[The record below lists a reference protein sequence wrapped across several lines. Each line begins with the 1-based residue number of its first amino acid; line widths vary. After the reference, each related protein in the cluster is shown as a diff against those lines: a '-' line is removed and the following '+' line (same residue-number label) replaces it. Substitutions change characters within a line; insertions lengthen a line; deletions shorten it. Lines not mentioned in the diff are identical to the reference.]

1 MTAQHKPDIAFGQ
14 DFVKSLV
21 NIPPR
26 QQKKVNDFIS
36 KFHKN
41 PTSSGINYEKINN
54 AGDNNMRSV
63 RIDQAYRCILLKPE
77 SGNTYVMLWVDH
89 HDDAYEWASRHTCK
103 IHPSTGSI
111 QIVPTSILSDAEV
124 PATEKPIEERLFK
137 ELRERQLL
145 AIGVP
150 ESMAARVANVVDEK
164 ELESLEK
171 RLPVEAYEALY
182 LLAAGE
188 SYDSVYLEYSGEGGD
203 VDTNDFDAALKR
215 TVTQR
220 SFAIITDDLE
230 LQNMLNAPLEMW
242 RVFLHPS
249 QRKLVAKQNNGPVR
263 VLGGAGTGKTVVAM
277 HRAVHLAKGLVKSGK
292 GKILF
297 TTFTKNLAKDIEQ
310 NLKKIAT
317 TEELERIDVVNID
330 GFVRQFLQHQNYDFK
345 VVFDNDSD
353 LQKCWDSALALS
365 DGALGLP
372 DSFYKEEWL
381 HVVQKLNVTTKAE
394 YFKVKRI
401 GRGVTLN
408 RAKRAKIW
416 PVLEELRLQMMQNRI
431 KDVKDAMSDATQ
443 ILMDNQF
450 KASYQHVVVDEAQDM
465 SHQAYM
471 FLRQLVPEQADDLF
485 IVGDGHQRIY
495 KNKVVLSQCGI
506 NVRGRRSQKLK
517 INYRTT
523 EETKRFAVSILNN
536 VQVDDLD
543 GEADKSSDYLSLFH
557 GEKPIIEHFENKQAE
572 LDYIVAQIKSLSSN
586 GVEFK
591 DICVV
596 ARTNNIKND
605 FAESISNCDLPVFE
619 INPNTVDANQEGV
632 RLATMHRVKGLEF
645 RYLFIVSANSGVIPL
660 NILDSDDPIE
670 KKDHDFNERALLHVA
685 ATRAI
690 TQLFISSYGVQSE
703 YLR

>member
-14 DFVKSLV
+14 EFVKSLV

-41 PTSSGINYEKINN
+41 PTSSGVNYEKINN
-54 AGDNNMRSV
+54 AGDSNMRSV

-77 SGNTYVMLWVDH
+77 TGNTYVMLWVDH
-89 HDDAYEWASRHTCK
+89 HDDAYQWAARHTCK

-111 QIVPTSILSDAEV
+111 QIVPTSIVSEVEV
-124 PATEKPIEERLFK
+124 PSVEKPIEERLFK
-137 ELRERQLL
+137 DIRDRQFL

-150 ESMAARVANVVDEK
+150 ESMANHVANVANEK
-164 ELESLEK
+164 ELENLEQQ
-171 RLPVEAYEALY
+171 LPVEAYEALY

-188 SYDSVYLEYSGEGGD
+188 SYEAVHLEYSGEGGD

-297 TTFTKNLAKDIEQ
+297 TTYTKNLAKDIEQ
-310 NLKKIAT
+310 SLKKITT

-345 VVFDNDSD
+345 VVFDTDTE
-353 LQKCWDSALALS
+353 LQACWDNALALT
-365 DGALGLP
+365 DGTLGLP
-372 DSFYKEEWL
+372 DSFYREEWL
-381 HVVQKLNVTTKAE
+381 HIVQKLNVTTKAE
-394 YFKVKRI
+394 YFKVKRT
-401 GRGVTLN
+401 GRGVILN

-416 PVLEELRLQMMQNRI
+416 PVLEEFRLQMMQNRI
-431 KDVKDAMSDATQ
+431 KDLKDAMSDATQ
-443 ILMDNQF
+443 IMKDNQF
-450 KASYQHVVVDEAQDM
+450 KTSYQHIVVDEAQDM
-465 SHQAYM
+465 SQQAYKL
-471 FLRQLVPEQADDLF
+471 LRQLVPEHADDLF

-536 VQVDDLD
+536 VDVDDLD
-543 GEADKSSDYLSLFH
+543 GELDKSSDYLSLFH
-557 GEKPIIEHFENKQAE
+557 GEKPIVEHFDNRQAE
-572 LDYIVAQIKSLSSN
+572 LDFVIAQIKSLSSN
-586 GVEFK
+586 GVDYK
-591 DICVV
+591 DICIV

-605 FAESISNCDLPVFE
+605 FLTSISKQELPVFE
-619 INPNTVDANQEGV
+619 ITPNSVDANQEGV

-645 RYLFIVSANSGVIPL
+645 RYLFIVSANSGVLPL
-660 NILDSDDPIE
+660 NVLDSDDPIE

-690 TQLFISSYGVQSE
+690 TQLFVSSYGVQSE
-703 YLR
+703 YLK